1 MRLQFIFTSLIGP
14 CTWILV
20 SMQED
25 SFCSNG
31 DFCMYQCHCARNCPG
46 SSGTCPDKCQT
57 GWFGARCQY
66 RDLLAIQG
74 ATKSQ
79 TNSWLTDGDDS
90 TCNND
95 PSFQELI
102 VSWDKMYTLTW
113 LRMVLKNTYMFSTVQ
128 LWYKTSSVYQKCGI
142 QKWSQ
147 LNENT
152 MDIRCEDNVMT
163 NSLKVLGDISSLCSL
178 YINGGRNVAY
188 KQTATQTSNYSET
201 VNNVKT
207 VFTAD
212 LAVDG
217 NSNSKFTLLSCTHTG
232 TVDSDPRF
240 TLTLNSPYI
249 VNQFILYNR
258 DGEVGKR
265 LNGFRLISVDGNNNV
280 VDNIKDV
287 DEKAE
292 PIYYLSVNTSKPVKT
307 LSINE
312 TKVKSGDNVPFITL
326 CEVEAYGECPPG
338 KWSLP
343 CTQNCS
349 TSCPTSCDRDT
360 GLCNTVCA
368 GFSNPPTC
376 SDECKAKE
384 WGINCTNNCSAK
396 CANQACHR
404 ITGEC
409 TQGCLGYS
417 NPSQCTTECSKTNW
431 GVNCS
436 QNCSAHCV
444 NHTCVA
450 TNGTCYGGC
459 EVGYQP
465 PDCTK
470 ECSKTTWGVHCSQSC
485 SSHCVNNICMS
496 LNGTCSDGCN
506 AGYQLPD
513 CTKTCDQGRYGRNCS
528 FLCHSN
534 CLNGT
539 CSNVDGSC
547 SCVLGYEGDFCDQEP
562 QGSTGSVGV
571 IVGPIVAGIVVVIII
586 LAVVIL
592 WRRKR
597 RLKSTRESN
606 GHLNLAALS
615 KGNNDLYKSSP
626 DDVSIG
632 DKEFTE
638 LNHHYS
644 MIKDDTMDTLIAIES
659 LNSFIKS
666 KNNDFYKT
674 QFQRIPAV
682 TNVTQEIGLN
692 KENKQKN
699 RYKNICP
706 YDHSRVHLEINT
718 ERNEMDYINASYIRG
733 FNSEVKFIAAQGPQK
748 STINDFIRMLWE
760 QKVDVVVMLTDLVE
774 GTKVKCEKYWPDSD
788 KMQIGYIK
796 VKLGSTQVF
805 ADYTIRKLEL
815 SKKGESSH
823 IFTQFHFTSWPDKGV
838 PSTQWSLVDVEQ
850 RVTSI
855 PTNKPIVVHCSA
867 GVGRTGTFIALYN
880 IMRQAEE
887 TGLVDF
893 FKTVSKLREDRIFMV
908 QTLSQYEF
916 LHKAA
921 QVAIACMRTTHIVQ
935 DLSDRLKVL
944 EDKIL
949 LGKTKL
955 EIEFQGLCA
964 ILEKRVDNVQDEAN
978 VYENTQKCQSK
989 SEYELE
995 QDDSVMGA
1003 NSYLFLPGYK
1013 QRDQHVLVKIP
1024 KTSEDA
1030 AELWKFVSKYFVSLI
1045 VAFDADSNQEKL
1057 VQYLPN
1063 IVDQDVVFASTE
1075 LKLTDIKQTKVWC
1088 ERKLIVQTKNSA
1100 NFLPSSRGHADT
1112 VTHLACLTFDLHPK
1126 TLLEIA
1132 KKSRQCY
1139 SKTGGKILYLCSDG
1153 ILQSGLMAVLLHLL
1167 DRADN
1172 EACISVPLI
1181 VGTIKSLQPK
1191 IVPNF
1196 EQYQAVYRAV
1206 SRYIDTSTQYTNTYY
1221 QNNSSM
1227 KQNTSQGND
1236 EKRKS
1241 QVQPISDIT
1250 TAETT
1255 TDPKNNETFLYANVV
1270 LL

>member
-1 MRLQFIFTSLIGP
+1 
-14 CTWILV
+14 
-20 SMQED
+20 
-25 SFCSNG
+25 
-31 DFCMYQCHCARNCPG
+31 
-46 SSGTCPDKCQT
+46 
-57 GWFGARCQY
+57 
-66 RDLLAIQG
+66 
-74 ATKSQ
+74 
-79 TNSWLTDGDDS
+79 
-90 TCNND
+90 
-95 PSFQELI
+95 
-102 VSWDKMYTLTW
+102 
-113 LRMVLKNTYMFSTVQ
+113 
-128 LWYKTSSVYQKCGI
+128 
-142 QKWSQ
+142 
-147 LNENT
+147 
-152 MDIRCEDNVMT
+152 
-163 NSLKVLGDISSLCSL
+163 
-178 YINGGRNVAY
+178 
-188 KQTATQTSNYSET
+188 
-201 VNNVKT
+201 
-207 VFTAD
+207 
-212 LAVDG
+212 DG
-217 NSNSKFTLLSCTHTG
+217 NF
-232 TVDSDPRF
+232 
-240 TLTLNSPYI
+240 
-249 VNQFILYNR
+249 Q
-258 DGEVGKR
+258 KR
-265 LNGFRLISVDGNNNV
+265 LNGFRLISVDENNNV
-280 VDNIKDV
+280 VDNFKD
-287 DEKAE
+287 DEQAKD
-292 PIYYLSVNTSKPVKT
+292 IYYISVSTSKPIMS

-312 TKVKSGDNVPFITL
+312 TLKLNGPFITI
-326 CEVEAYGECPPG
+326 CELEAYGECPPG

-360 GLCNTVCA
+360 GQCNIVCA
-368 GFSNPPTC
+368 GAINPPACTENC
-376 SDECKAKE
+376 TIGK
-384 WGINCTNNCSAK
+384 WGINCTNTCGTK
-396 CANQACHR
+396 CVYLSCHPK
-404 ITGEC
+404 TGEC

-417 NPSQCTTECSKTNW
+417 DPPQCNTECSKSTW

-436 QNCSAHCV
+436 QSCSSHCV
-444 NHTCVA
+444 NNTCMS

-459 EVGYQP
+459 EAGYQL
-465 PDCTK
+465 PDCTE
-470 ECSKTTWGVHCSQSC
+470 ECLKSTWGINCSQSC
-485 SSHCVNNICMS
+485 SSHCVNNICMTT
-496 LNGTCSDGCN
+496 NGTCYGGCE

-513 CTKTCDQGRYGRNCS
+513 CTKPCNQSMYGQNCS
-528 FLCHSN
+528 FMCLSN

-539 CSNVDGSC
+539 CNNVDGSC
-547 SCVLGYEGDFCDQEP
+547 NCVAGSEGAACIQES
-562 QGSTGSVGV
+562 QGPLESVGV
-571 IVGPIVAGIVVVIII
+571 IVGPIVAGIVVIII
-586 LAVVIL
+586 IIAIVIL

-597 RLKSTRESN
+597 TAKSTRETN
-606 GHLNLAALS
+606 GHINLAVLNKS
-615 KGNNDLYKSSP
+615 NNDLYKSSL
-626 DDVSIG
+626 DDVSKSE
-632 DKEFTE
+632 KEFTE
-638 LNHHYS
+638 LNHPYS
-644 MIKDDTMDTLIAIES
+644 MIKDDKMDSLIAIES

-666 KNNDFYKT
+666 KNNDFYRT
-674 QFQRIPAV
+674 QFERIPAV

-706 YDHSRVHLEINT
+706 YDHSRVHLKINT

-748 STINDFIRMLWE
+748 ATINDFIRMLWE

-774 GTKVKCEKYWPDSD
+774 GTKVKCEKYWPDTD
-788 KMQIGYIK
+788 KIQFGYIK

-815 SKKGESSH
+815 SKKGEVGH

-935 DLSDRLKVL
+935 DLSDKL
-944 EDKIL
+944 KIL
-949 LGKTKL
+949 EEKNVFGKSKL
-955 EIEFQGLCA
+955 EAEFEGLCA
-964 ILEKRVDNVQDEAN
+964 ILEKHVDNVQDDTN
-978 VYENTQKCQSK
+978 VYENAQKNQLK
-989 SEYELE
+989 GVYELE
-995 QDDSVMGA
+995 QDENVADT
-1003 NSYLFLPGYK
+1003 NSFLLLPGYK
-1013 QRDQHVLVKIP
+1013 QRDQHVLAKIP

-1030 AELWKFVSKYFVSLI
+1030 AELWKFVSKYLVSHL
-1045 VAFDADSNQEKL
+1045 VAFDADNDKEKL
-1057 VQYLPN
+1057 VHYLPN
-1063 IVDQDVVFASTE
+1063 TVDQDLMFSSTE

-1088 ERKLIVQTKNSA
+1088 ERKLIVQSKNSA

-1167 DRADN
+1167 DRVDN

-1196 EQYQAVYRAV
+1196 EQYQAIYRAV

-1227 KQNTSQGND
+1227 KQNTVQAND
-1236 EKRKS
+1236 EKKRS
-1241 QVQPISDIT
+1241 LVQPISDIT

-1255 TDPKNNETFLYANVV
+1255 TDPQNNETFLYANVV
-1270 LL
+1270 